1 MTTQNSNTKFDLNS
15 NTRLS
20 VSSWQDGK
28 FFCQAVAIFRLD
40 NGKWSLDH
48 TTATEIRKDRI
59 WLAES
64 TSVMVQADLYKQEIG
79 HVMPL
84 GFYRNNKA

>member
-1 MTTQNSNTKFDLNS
+1 MTTQISNTKFDLNAT
-15 NTRLS
+15 TRMS
-20 VSSWQDGK
+20 VSIWQDGK
-28 FFCQAVAIFRLD
+28 FFCQAIAIFRLD
-40 NGKWSLDH
+40 NGKWSMDH
-48 TTATEIRKDRI
+48 TTATEIRKDRS

-64 TSVMVQADLYKQEIG
+64 ASGMTQAELYKQEIG